1 MCHSHLI
8 YLLKKLR
15 VFWLIYVFKIEKS
28 YLKETTT
35 TKKHFALQNK
45 SESME
50 LKFKQPYNS
59 VENYINIKCIVKMVL
74 AWSSLQCIYC
84 DQLVRVASSRNEI
97 SCCFSP
103 FPASSV
109 ILYYHEF
116 IVSTQWHNL
125 FTFLF

>member
-28 YLKETTT
+28 YLKETTTT

-74 AWSSLQCIYC
+74 
-84 DQLVRVASSRNEI
+84 
-97 SCCFSP
+97 
-103 FPASSV
+103 
-109 ILYYHEF
+109 
-116 IVSTQWHNL
+116 T
-125 FTFLF
+125 